1 MPCACCKAAKKKVQQ
16 SRYRAKRAAKNV
28 RVRRICDSF
37 TRWRAHVVGFATRHD
52 YEVQSCRCLSKK
64 AKRRTP
70 LLHIKVTPRTL
81 LARSACE
88 TQRGTAEATEAS
100 QGTLRLGGFVGAA
113 AAAAASK
120 VPAHRCVSLAAPAHE
135 RRLLPRVGAR
145 GEGCRASAPAPSLCF
160 PVFRAGRID
169 RGQPRSPPLR
179 RRRASRRAHRNLE
192 ATRRPSGQPHAPT
205 REHNTEPWPCRP
217 TAPCPSKKSRNK

>member
-1 MPCACCKAAKKKVQQ
+1 MQ
-16 SRYRAKRAAKNV
+16 NG
-28 RVRRICDSF
+28 RRQDK
-37 TRWRAHVVGFATRHD
+37 
-52 YEVQSCRCLSKK
+52 SKQRQK
-64 AKRRTP
+64 EGIR
-70 LLHIKVTPRTL
+70 HIKVTPRTL

-169 RGQPRSPPLR
+169 REGSPVDRRR
-179 RRRASRRAHRNLE
+179 RRRASKPAQQKLE
-192 ATRRPSGQPHAPT
+192 ATRRPSGQPRARRT
-205 REHNTEPWPCRP
+205 SKTQEPWPCRP
-217 TAPCPSKKSRNK
+217 TAPCPSKKSRKK